1 MRPRRSFSSSASVAA
16 VIATLGRTRVWTAPS
31 IDGGKGPVW
40 HDMDP
45 DISDR
50 VFRSTL
56 SRSNAAGPNPTTIPP
71 RGSPNIGNASWTA
84 STTGLLFR

>member
-50 VFRSTL
+50 VFLDSQPLQRRWAKPDHNT
-56 SRSNAAGPNPTTIPP
+56 AAWFSQH
-71 RGSPNIGNASWTA
+71 RQ
-84 STTGLLFR
+84 RK